1 MDNFLI
7 QTAINIRQYKETNA
21 VLPKTENKT
30 VSLNSLE
37 GWSDV
42 QTVYRDFSVGT
53 SARNYVGSAK
63 TVSYT
68 QPKADNDIVSVRICR
83 DNKNIYMLIQ
93 TKEPPILGS
102 NHLNVLIGT
111 GTPSQKGF
119 AGYEYILI
127 PNGSVYDLYRFDD
140 NCITVYNGS
149 KTKCAN
155 ASYSINGCYLQ
166 IQLPI
171 SAIGNSEFYFKV
183 ADSIENPDDIMSYY
197 VSGESLPMG
206 RFSFYF
212 PG

>member
-1 MDNFLI
+1 MI
-7 QTAINIRQYKETNA
+7 QTAINIRQYKETDA
-21 VLPKTENKT
+21 ILCKTENKSI
-30 VSLNSLE
+30 SLNSLE

-42 QTVYRDFSVGT
+42 QAVYRDFSAGT
-53 SARNYVGSAK
+53 SARNFVGSAK
-63 TVSYT
+63 TISYI
-68 QPKADNDIVSVRICR
+68 QPEADNDIVSVRICR
-83 DNKNIYMLIQ
+83 DSKNIYMLIQ
-93 TKEPPILGS
+93 TKKPPLLGS
-102 NHLNVLIGT
+102 NNLNILIGT
-111 GTPSQKGF
+111 GTPCQKAF
-119 AGYEYILI
+119 AGYEYILL
-127 PNGSVYDLYRFDD
+127 PNGNAYDIYRFNN
-140 NCITVYNGS
+140 NCTTIYNGS

-155 ASYSINGCYLQ
+155 AAYSIIGCYLQ

>member
-7 QTAINIRQYKETNA
+7 QTTINIRQYKESDT
-21 VLPKTENKT
+21 VLYKTENKS

-42 QTVYRDFSVGT
+42 QTVYRDFTAET

-68 QPKADNDIVSVRICR
+68 RPKADNDIVSVRICR
-83 DNKNIYMLIQ
+83 DSKNIYMLIQ
-93 TKEPPILGS
+93 TKEPPVLGS
-102 NHLNVLIGT
+102 NRLNILIGT
-111 GTPSQKGF
+111 GTPCQKAF
-119 AGYEYILI
+119 AEYEYILL
-127 PNGSVYDLYRFDD
+127 PNGNAYDLYHFNND
-140 NCITVYNGS
+140 CTTVYNGS

-155 ASYSINGCYLQ
+155 ALYSINGCYLQ

-171 SAIGNSEFYFKV
+171 SAIGKSEFYFKIT
-183 ADSIENPDDIMSYY
+183 DSIKNPDDIMNYY
-197 VSGESLPMG
+197 VSGESLTMG